1 MKPLA
6 SEVGFV
12 VAHRGARALYQTTC
26 SKCGAVGSMSWQQG
40 AKAPADGV
48 MALLERRG
56 WRLGKKRER
65 DVCPECSKGER
76 KMEAKMVEVRTEVKA
91 DENRVRRN
99 VNQVLAL
106 YFDPERGVY
115 AQGYTDEVVAK
126 ETGAAPEFVRKF
138 REEMWGPLRV
148 VEDEAAKLRKQL
160 SHLVGHG
167 RGWVSE
173 VERARE
179 RALEAQARAAQAVAV
194 CEALMKEMKTVVGQ
208 YGEKAKRRQGVGGRE
223 RPASRGARAS
233 RACLS
238 ALRRDARSQRHAGGL
253 AEG

>member
-6 SEVGFV
+6 SERGFV
-12 VAHRGARALYQTTC
+12 VAHGGARTLYQTTC
-26 SKCGAVGSMSWQQG
+26 SKCGVVGSTSWQQG
-40 AKAPADGV
+40 PKAPADGV
-48 MALLERRG
+48 VAMLERKG
-56 WRLGKKRER
+56 WRLGSKRER

-76 KMEAKMVEVRTEVKA
+76 KMEVTVVEKSKSVPLPAVSA
-91 DENRVRRN
+91 DENRVRRS

-160 SHLVGHG
+160 SSLVGHG
-167 RGWVSE
+167 RQWMSE
-173 VERARE
+173 VERARFQ
-179 RALEAQARAAQAVAV
+179 AVEAQGRAAQAVAV
-194 CEALMKEMKTVVGQ
+194 CDAVLKEMKMVV
-208 YGEKAKRRQGVGGRE
+208 EK
-223 RPASRGARAS
+223 
-233 RACLS
+233 
-238 ALRRDARSQRHAGGL
+238 HA
-253 AEG
+253 EVK